1 MGCNVL
7 IMLVFIYFLEIFFLW
22 FVPLVLDL
30 FLCLLHVIRK
40 IKIQLEYE
48 LNPIFLH
55 ENLPIVLPIL
65 FNTCVYQNWNKYICL
80 FIFILWSLIF
90 FHNFILKNLL
100 CAFTKKLVKLL
111 GRGFSFML
119 TSKNN
124 NINPNISL
132 LCRKKLALHMNTVFY
147 KILILGR
154 GKNMLK

>member
-1 MGCNVL
+1 VQCAYYVS
-7 IMLVFIYFLEIFFLW
+7 FFYFLEIFFLW

-30 FLCLLHVIRK
+30 FLCLLHAIRK

-55 ENLPIVLPIL
+55 ENLPIILPIL
-65 FNTCVYQNWNKYICL
+65 LNTCVYQNWNKYICL
-80 FIFILWSLIF
+80 FIFILWSFIF
-90 FHNFILKNLL
+90 FHNFILKNPL
-100 CAFTKKLVKLL
+100 CAFTKKLIKLL

-119 TSKNN
+119 TRKKK

-132 LCRKKLALHMNTVFY
+132 LCRKKLALHMNMIFY
-147 KILILGR
+147 KILTLGR